1 MNEQTSFASAQIGFI
16 AVTCSTVA
24 FTLDIFVLCFLFT
37 GPNSVW
43 TKFGVLRNPNILCST
58 PVFESSLTVVSNKL
72 FSFGFF
78 FILSKIHNIRQYC
91 RFSVWVSV
99 LKKKLNNLYDG
110 VFNSKGDATRVRRLK
125 LLNIKKKIMLTQR
138 WFESMCPFSLIAE
151 PWCYLLILSS
161 FGVAEVDVLQLSSST
176 VIRCR
181 MCLRELFE
189 VDIF

>member
-1 MNEQTSFASAQIGFI
+1 MNEQTSLASAQIGII
-16 AVTCSTVA
+16 AVTCSIVA
-24 FTLDIFVLCFLFT
+24 FTLDIFTLCFLFT

-58 PVFESSLTVVSNKL
+58 PVLESSLTV
-72 FSFGFF
+72 FP
-78 FILSKIHNIRQYC
+78 Y
-91 RFSVWVSV
+91 
-99 LKKKLNNLYDG
+99 LKKIKIFNLLFFSEKLSINLYDG

-125 LLNIKKKIMLTQR
+125 LFYINKKIMLTQR
-138 WFESMCPFSLIAE
+138 WFESMCPFFLIAE

-181 MCLRELFE
+181 MCLRELLE